1 MANQFFV
8 FKLKKRR
15 HLVVLGATIAILLV
29 ALVVLVSRSSAA
41 GVSVSVDQI
50 RQERIPADAQ
60 QLVVVHSNLDSDNT
74 STLQTFEKRGT
85 SWSSVDGPMDA
96 HLGANGLRAN
106 RTEGDKTTPAGTF
119 SLTEAFGIKPFDAT
133 KLPYRTVGPNDW
145 WVSDSN
151 APAYYNTFQ
160 TTQPNEGENPTKWD
174 GRRGE
179 HLVNFGRAY
188 NYAVVI
194 NYNRPPSVA
203 KPVPGL
209 GSAIFLHVDTG
220 KPTSGC
226 VSIGVDSMRSVLG
239 WLDPTKHPAILIGTD
254 RDLLAADGAA
264 PVVGTTPQGFDVVT
278 PTRVLDTRDGTG
290 RPGHAIGPIGAGQS
304 IDLQVAPTAT
314 SVVADGVPTDATAVA
329 LNLTITGQQADT
341 YLTVFP
347 TPSDGSNPPLVSNVN
362 ARRGEDRANLVIV
375 GVQPGAGMVRIFNK
389 HESAHVVAD
398 VVGYVSPG
406 STGRVLPV
414 DPYRIVDTRDGTGV
428 AARARLG
435 AQAPMTVTVPFVP
448 AHATAVIA
456 TVTLVDP
463 STRTW
468 LSAFGGGAPWN
479 RTSTVNTKSS
489 ETSANLAIMPLGPGN
504 TVTMLMGFGTADVL
518 LDVAGFVVTQG
529 GSRYVPAVRPQRVI
543 DTREGLSLRG
553 PVNADE
559 TIRLKIPGVP
569 PTATA
574 VAVTLTG
581 VDATAETHLTVQRAG
596 AAPVQVSNV
605 NLGAGT
611 TRANLVIVPVDNTG
625 VISIKNNNGHLHLVA
640 DVSGWFEP

>member
-1 MANQFFV
+1 MANQFLVLKLRKRHHFV
-8 FKLKKRR
+8 IF
-15 HLVVLGATIAILLV
+15 GGTIALLLAGLW
-29 ALVVLVSRSSAA
+29 ALVSGSSAA
-41 GVSVSVDQI
+41 GSSISVDQI
-50 RQERIPADAQ
+50 RPERIPPEAE
-60 QLVVVHSNLDSDNT
+60 QLVVVHSNVASDNT

-106 RTEGDKTTPAGTF
+106 RTEGDKTTPAGSFT
-119 SLTEAFGIKPFDAT
+119 LTEAFGIQPFDAA

-151 APAYYNTFQ
+151 APDYYNTFQ
-160 TTQPNEGENPTKWD
+160 TTQPNEGDNPTKWD

-188 NYAVVI
+188 NYAVVV
-194 NYNRPPSVA
+194 NYNRPPSVT

-209 GSAIFLHVDTG
+209 GSAIFLHVDNG

-226 VSIGVDSMRSVLG
+226 VSIGEDSMRAVLR
-239 WLDPTKHPAILIGTD
+239 WLDPTKHPAIIIGTD
-254 RDLLAADGAA
+254 RDLLAANGPA
-264 PVVGTTPQGFDVVT
+264 PVLGTTPQGFDVVT

-314 SVVADGVPTDATAVA
+314 SVVHDGVPTDATAVA

-341 YLTVFP
+341 YLTVYP
-347 TPSDGSNPPLVSNVN
+347 TPSDGSSPPLVSNVN
-362 ARRGEDRANLVIV
+362 AGKGEDRANLVIV
-375 GVQPGAGMVRIFNK
+375 GVQPGTGMVRIFNK
-389 HESAHVVAD
+389 HDSAQVVAD

-406 STGRVLPV
+406 SAGRVLPV

-435 AQAPMTVTVPFVP
+435 AQEPMTVAVPFVP

-504 TVTMLMGFGTADVL
+504 TVQLLDGFGTADVV
-518 LDVAGFVVTQG
+518 LDVAGFVVPQG
-529 GSRYVPAVRPQRVI
+529 SHYVPAVRPQRI
-543 DTREGLSLRG
+543 LDTREGLSLRG
-553 PVNADE
+553 PVNDSE
-559 TIRLKIPGVP
+559 TIQLKIPGLP

-574 VAVTLTG
+574 VAVTITG
-581 VDATAETHLTVQRAG
+581 VDASANTHLTVQRAG
-596 AAPVQVSNV
+596 AAPVEVSNV
-605 NLGAGT
+605 NLNAGT

-625 VISIKNNNGHLHLVA
+625 LISIKNKNGHIHLVA

>member
-1 MANQFFV
+1 MANQFLVLKLSKRHHFV
-8 FKLKKRR
+8 VFGGT
-15 HLVVLGATIAILLV
+15 VALLV
-29 ALVVLVSRSSAA
+29 AGLWALVSGSSAA
-41 GVSVSVDQI
+41 GGSISVDQI

-60 QLVVVHSNLDSDNT
+60 QLVVVHSNIGSDNT
-74 STLQTFEKRGT
+74 ATLQTFEKRGT

-119 SLTEAFGIKPFDAT
+119 SLTEAFGIQPFDAT

-151 APAYYNTFQ
+151 APDYYNSFQ
-160 TTQPNEGENPTKWD
+160 TTQPNEGDNPTKWD

-179 HLVNFGRAY
+179 HLATFGRAY

-194 NYNRPPSVA
+194 NYNRPPSVP

-226 VSIGVDSMRSVLG
+226 VSIGEDSMRSVLR
-239 WLDPTKHPAILIGTD
+239 WLDPTKHPAIIIGTD
-254 RDLLAADGAA
+254 RDLLATDGPA

-290 RPGHAIGPIGAGQS
+290 RPGHAIGPIGPGQT
-304 IDLQVAPTAT
+304 IDVQVVPTAT
-314 SVVADGVPTDATAVA
+314 SVVADGVPSHATAVA
-329 LNLTITGQQADT
+329 LNLTITGQAADT
-341 YLTVFP
+341 YLTVYP
-347 TPSDGSNPPLVSNVN
+347 TPSDGSSPPLVSNVN
-362 ARRGEDRANLVIV
+362 AATSEDRANLVVV
-375 GVQPGAGMVRIFNK
+375 GVQPGTGMVRIFNK
-389 HESAHVVAD
+389 NASAHVVAD
-398 VVGYVSPG
+398 VVGYVSPAG
-406 STGRVLPV
+406 TGRMLPV

-428 AARARLG
+428 TARARLG

-448 AHATAVIA
+448 AHATAVVA
-456 TVTLVDP
+456 TVTVVDP
-463 STRTW
+463 SAGTW
-468 LSAFGGGAPWN
+468 LSAFGGGASWN
-479 RTSTVNTKSS
+479 RTSTVNTRSR

-504 TVTMLMGFGTADVL
+504 TVQMLAGFGTADVVV
-518 LDVAGFVVTQG
+518 DVAGFVVPT
-529 GSRYVPAVRPQRVI
+529 GSRYVPAVRPQRVL

-559 TIRLKIPGVP
+559 TIRLQIPGLP

-574 VAVTLTG
+574 VAITITG
-581 VDATAETHLTVQRAG
+581 VDASADTHLTVQRAG

-605 NLGAGT
+605 NLDAGT

-625 VISIKNNNGHLHLVA
+625 VITIKNKNGHLHLVA
-640 DVSGWFEP
+640 DVSGWLMP